1 MNSPGAHYLA
11 DILLRKLAMIRISE
25 MTEVILNNLIEQQV
39 AGILVILPN
48 EQDWQEQT
56 RKEDYFKL

>member
-25 MTEVILNNLIEQQV
+25 MTEVILNNLIEQ
-39 AGILVILPN
+39 
-48 EQDWQEQT
+48 
-56 RKEDYFKL
+56 